1 MRLPMMIALIVFAS
15 PLSAQIPGDNASD
28 ADYDAF
34 MELAAEVKPYRAER
48 LISIADFNERKAKP
62 DALILDARSEW
73 AFKEGH
79 IKGAVN
85 LPLSDFDA
93 QSLAKIIGDN
103 PDREILIYCNNNF
116 NDDVR
121 PVILKTGRTVL
132 TIPTFIGLYAYGYKN
147 IWELTGTLDLD
158 APEVDWVKEDRSL
171 KPAR

>member
-1 MRLPMMIALIVFAS
+1 MRLPLMIALLAFAA
-15 PLSAQIPGDNASD
+15 PLAAQIPGRNAPE

-34 MELAAEVKPYRAER
+34 MALAAEVKPYRSER
-48 LISIADFNERKAKP
+48 LISIADFNKRKAKSG
-62 DALILDARSEW
+62 ALILDARSEW
-73 AFKEGH
+73 AYKAGH

-85 LPLSDFDA
+85 LPFSDFDA
-93 QSLAKIIGDN
+93 KSLAKVIGDN

-147 IWELTGTLDLD
+147 IWELKGALDLN
-158 APEVDWVKEDRSL
+158 APEVEWVKGSCDC
-171 KPAR
+171 P

>member
-1 MRLPMMIALIVFAS
+1 MRLLLIFALAMLAA
-15 PLSAQIPGDNASD
+15 PLTAQIPGRDAPE

-34 MELAAEVKPYRAER
+34 LALAAEVKPYRSER
-48 LISIADFNERKAKP
+48 LISIADFNTRKTKANV
-62 DALILDARSEW
+62 LILDARSEW
-73 AFKEGH
+73 AYKQGH
-79 IKGAVN
+79 IRGAIN

-93 QSLAKIIGDN
+93 KSLAKIVGDN

-147 IWELTGTLDLD
+147 IWELKGALDLN
-158 APEVDWVKEDRSL
+158 APEVDWVK
-171 KPAR
+171 A

>member
-1 MRLPMMIALIVFAS
+1 MRLLLIIICFLAWPVA
-15 PLSAQIPGDNASD
+15 AQIPGRDSPE

-34 MELAAEVKPYRAER
+34 MALATEVKPYRAER
-48 LISIADFNERKAKP
+48 LISIADFNERKAKAG
-62 DALILDARSEW
+62 ALILDARSAW

-93 QSLAKIIGDN
+93 KSLAKIVGSN

-121 PVILKTGRTVL
+121 PVILKTRRTVL

-147 IWELTGTLDLD
+147 IWELKGALDLN
-158 APEVDWVKEDRSL
+158 APEVDWVKG
-171 KPAR
+171 